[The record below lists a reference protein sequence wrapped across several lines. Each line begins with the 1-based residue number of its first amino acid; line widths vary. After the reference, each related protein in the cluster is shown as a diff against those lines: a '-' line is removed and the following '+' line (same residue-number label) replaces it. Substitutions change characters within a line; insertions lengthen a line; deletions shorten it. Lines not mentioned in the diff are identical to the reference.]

1 MTQLYSLRKA
11 PEGAE
16 GEFTILKFDRD
27 FNLLSM
33 YELTADSCVCPQ
45 GSRGKPCR
53 HRKLLPEFIAK
64 GHTNDGWF
72 LDWDTRQWREPLA
85 EGDEHSV
92 PLSSNEQAIEA
103 PGHTDLMISP
113 EAIDE
118 ATKDVEIHEPKPLDA
133 QASGA
138 FCVSGD
144 APVPSTFAAVPAT
157 SASANGRGQ
166 PEDPP
171 TPAQAPSTHSVARA
185 DSVGGSLV
193 RRRRIV

>member
-27 FNLLSM
+27 FNLLSI
-33 YELTADSCVCPQ
+33 YALTADSCVCPQ

-72 LDWDTRQWREPLA
+72 LDWDTRQWREPLGEA
-85 EGDEHSV
+85 SERSESVKIASTTKLASATPACETTDES
-92 PLSSNEQAIEA
+92 
-103 PGHTDLMISP
+103 DL
-113 EAIDE
+113 
-118 ATKDVEIHEPKPLDA
+118 KPLDA

-138 FCVSGD
+138 FCVSGENH
-144 APVPSTFAAVPAT
+144 SH
-157 SASANGRGQ
+157 S
-166 PEDPP
+166 PEGPP
-171 TPAQAPSTHSVARA
+171 TPAQAPSSHSVARA

-193 RRRRIV
+193 RRRRII